1 MIPNPED
8 LIDPRPNDG
17 HRLAFCGTTM
27 LPVTFECEWMKH
39 SEVLQCAVVKQLSV
53 LLGWDYKG
61 TLQYLA

>member
-1 MIPNPED
+1 MISNFEQ

-17 HRLAFCGTTM
+17 HRLAFCGMTM

-53 LLGWDYKG
+53 LLGCDYNG
-61 TLQYLA
+61 LCDV

>member
-17 HRLAFCGTTM
+17 HRLAFCGMTV
-27 LPVTFECEWMKH
+27 LPLAFECEWMKH

-53 LLGWDYKG
+53 LLGCDYKG
-61 TLQYLA
+61 TLQYLT